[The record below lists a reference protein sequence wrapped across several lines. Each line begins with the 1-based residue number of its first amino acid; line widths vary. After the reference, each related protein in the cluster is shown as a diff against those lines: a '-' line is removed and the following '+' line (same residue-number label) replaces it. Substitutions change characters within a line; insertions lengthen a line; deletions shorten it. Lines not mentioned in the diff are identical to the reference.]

1 MSTKSF
7 ENTPLSAVCKKI
19 QGKLWQK
26 ERGLD
31 SSFCLQW
38 NANPELFRA
47 EKTIRFKLSC
57 AQTPCVLHP
66 LDAGY
71 AKTSRWLARFP
82 DRSHVSIKHIAGIEK
97 GQKNP
102 SFEILQAL
110 AEALDLSLD
119 NLIEKNLSAEEQGL
133 NQLKAYYHS
142 CPPEMRET
150 LLNTIQA
157 FTKELTALAEKM
169 DKD

>member
-1 MSTKSF
+1 MD
-7 ENTPLSAVCKKI
+7 KK
-19 QGKLWQK
+19 
-26 ERGLD
+26 
-31 SSFCLQW
+31 
-38 NANPELFRA
+38 AMY
-47 EKTIRFKLSC
+47 KLSYGLFVLTAKDEEKDNGC
-57 AQTPCVLHP
+57 IINTVIQASSMPNQLSICVNKANLTQEQ
-66 LDAGY
+66 L
-71 AKTSRWLARFP
+71 S